1 MKKFFVRITTLVM
14 AVFTMAIMV
23 ALPVTAFAAEA
34 NNGEVYIA
42 QALADDGD
50 YAIVQLGNP
59 ADGGGADAGAGAGAG
74 AGGGHTGK
82 SGSSDAD
89 SAYQSVID
97 FIITWV
103 RRIGAAVAFFGAIML
118 ALALKKND
126 ADQKEDGIKT
136 MVAGFVVWAICFAVD
151 KFDLF
156 T

>member
-14 AVFTMAIMV
+14 AVFTMAIMA

-59 ADGGGADAGAGAGAG
+59 ADGGGADAGAG
-74 AGGGHTGK
+74 GGHTGK

-89 SAYQSVID
+89 SAYESVMD

-103 RRIGAAVAFFGAIML
+103 RRIGAAVAFFGGIML

>member
-1 MKKFFVRITTLVM
+1 MKKFFVRLTTLVM
-14 AVFTMAIMV
+14 AVFTMAIMA

-34 NNGEVYIA
+34 NSGEVYIA

-50 YAIVQLGNP
+50 YTVVQLGNP
-59 ADGGGADAGAGAGAG
+59 ADGGDADAGAGAGGGAG
-74 AGGGHTGK
+74 AHTGK

-89 SAYQSVID
+89 SAYQSVMD

-103 RRIGAAVAFFGAIML
+103 RRIGAAVAFFGGIML
-118 ALALKKND
+118 ALSLKKHD